1 MRSIGWFVLG
11 LCFAASSCEKGDTL
25 PQPEP
30 ELLSLKS
37 AELVQQ
43 TENFGWSLL
52 LALNEAA
59 APEENVVLSPLSV
72 AQAMGMALNGASGDN
87 LLQMCRVLGYDD
99 PRALNEAFRN
109 VRRALES
116 ADPKV
121 TMGVVNSAW
130 YRKGFEL
137 NSDFLACIADY
148 YAARAEGL
156 DFGNEEAAKAVINK
170 WVKDATRDRIPSIV
184 DKIRPE
190 HVLFLVNAVYFK
202 GEWSARFDA
211 KKTVEAPFYT
221 ASGGVNVPMMQQEG
235 PFQYYSGADFEAVR
249 LAYGDSAFSMHVVLP
264 REGSSA
270 DDLLAQMKEELWA
283 RLQED
288 PAPSQLQ
295 LALPRFKTE
304 ASYDLI
310 PALEKLGMQL
320 AFQDDTG
327 FGHLANDRMLIS
339 DVKHKTFLEVDERGS
354 EAAAVTSVGF
364 SVTSI
369 PQLRSFRVDRP
380 FVFVI
385 SEKASGAVLF
395 AGKIAHP
402 LK

>member
-1 MRSIGWFVLG
+1 MRSLGWFVLG
-11 LCFAASSCEKGDTL
+11 LCFAASSCEKSEEL

-30 ELLSLKS
+30 EVLSLKS
-37 AELVQQ
+37 AELVRQ
-43 TENFGWSLL
+43 TEDFGWSLL

-211 KKTVEAPFYT
+211 EKTEEAPFYT
-221 ASGGVNVPMMQQEG
+221 AKGSVNVPMMQQEG
-235 PFQYYSGADFEAVR
+235 HFQYYSGEDFEAVR

-264 REGSSA
+264 REGNTV
-270 DDLLAQMKEELWA
+270 DDLLVQMKQDLWA
-283 RLQED
+283 QLQEN
-288 PAPSQLQ
+288 PTPGLLQ

-310 PALEKLGMQL
+310 PALKTLGMQL
-320 AFQDDTG
+320 AFNDDTG
-327 FGHLANDRMLIS
+327 FGNLANERMLIS
-339 DVKHKTFLEVDERGS
+339 DVRHKTYLEVDERGS

-364 SVTSI
+364 VTTSM
-369 PQLRSFRVDRP
+369 PQVRTFRVNRP

-385 SEKASGAVLF
+385 SEKSSGAILF
-395 AGKIAHP
+395 AGKIVDP
-402 LK
+402 SK